1 MKPEEITKK
10 IKPSVKANK
19 NFSKIFCIGLNKTGT
34 TTLAATLEIYGYS
47 IPNQMNQEM
56 EISKQTYFGNYQPLK
71 EFVNKYDAFQDLP
84 FSIDNYYIVADSLF
98 PNSKFILTE
107 RDPEEWYKSLI
118 KYDTK
123 KYNIDNIKNI
133 KEEDLENKFFY
144 LFEDY
149 RKLTMQKYISK
160 VENNKIVYH
169 WNLIYDKETYI
180 NYYIQRND
188 QIKKYFSNRAND
200 LLILDLSKEKNTEK
214 LCNFLNIPIKFKF
227 DFPHLN
233 ATKDE

>member
-1 MKPEEITKK
+1 
-10 IKPSVKANK
+10 
-19 NFSKIFCIGLNKTGT
+19 
-34 TTLAATLEIYGYS
+34 
-47 IPNQMNQEM
+47 
-56 EISKQTYFGNYQPLK
+56 
-71 EFVNKYDAFQDLP
+71 
-84 FSIDNYYIVADSLF
+84 
-98 PNSKFILTE
+98 
-107 RDPEEWYKSLI
+107 
-118 KYDTK
+118 
-123 KYNIDNIKNI
+123 
-133 KEEDLENKFFY
+133 
-144 LFEDY
+144 
-149 RKLTMQKYISK
+149 MQKYISK